1 MIIIDPIFLIIFLF
15 LLLSAFFSGS
25 ETALF
30 SITKSEL
37 YNLAFSEK
45 RSDNLIASIMKKPR
59 KALITILI
67 GNLVSNIFVTSLTT
81 SILLDKYGRFGH
93 FIAIAIVTPVV
104 IIMCEIIPKIISL
117 SAAVTISKKIINP
130 LNVFHKLFFP
140 IRTVFL
146 IISNILIKLF
156 KLKSDTSMSLSEREI
171 DIAIKLNESRGFI
184 DKDESKFIKNVL
196 RFSKKTAENVMIPR
210 NRAIGV
216 EMNSTIKEAISVFKE
231 SGIMRA
237 PVYKNNLDNVVG
249 IIDSR
254 DLIPYIY
261 GQKKGKTIKP
271 LTKKVNFYP
280 ESKELVDLLNEFL
293 TNRIQMAVLI
303 DEYGGTSGIVTL
315 SSIVSEV
322 MGESFNLDDSR
333 QRGEVKKVRSA
344 TVVDAGMQ
352 IDDFNDQFNT
362 DLHSTE
368 SETLGGYV
376 LEKLGHL
383 PMRGEF
389 ININGYN
396 LIVRNIKRNKIISL
410 EVKKEC

>member
-1 MIIIDPIFLIIFLF
+1 M
-15 LLLSAFFSGS
+15 LSAFFSGS

>member
-1 MIIIDPIFLIIFLF
+1 MIIIDPLFLIIIFFLIM
-15 LLLSAFFSGS
+15 SAFFSGS

-45 RSDNLIASIMKKPR
+45 RSDNLIASLMKKPR

-67 GNLVSNIFVTSLTT
+67 GNLISNIFVTSLTT

-93 FIAIAIVTPVV
+93 FIAIAVVTPVV
-104 IIMCEIIPKIISL
+104 IIMCEIIPKFISL

-130 LNVFHKLFFP
+130 LYLFHKIFYP
-140 IRTVFL
+140 VRTVFL

-156 KLKSDTSMSLSEREI
+156 KLKSDPSMNLSQREI

-184 DKDESKFIKNVL
+184 DKDESRFIKNVL
-196 RFSKKTAENVMIPR
+196 RFSQKTAENVMIPR

-216 EMNSTIKEAISVFKE
+216 EMSSTIKDAISIFKE

-237 PVYKNNLDNVVG
+237 PVYRSNLDNIVG

-271 LTKKVNFYP
+271 LIRKVNFYP

-333 QRGEVKKVRSA
+333 QKGEIKKIRSA

-368 SETLGGYV
+368 SETLGGYI

-383 PMRGEF
+383 PTRGEF
-389 ININGYN
+389 ISINGYN
-396 LIVRNIKRNKIISL
+396 LVVRNIKRNIIISL
-410 EVKKEC
+410 EVKK

>member
-1 MIIIDPIFLIIFLF
+1 
-15 LLLSAFFSGS
+15 
-25 ETALF
+25 
-30 SITKSEL
+30 
-37 YNLAFSEK
+37 
-45 RSDNLIASIMKKPR
+45 
-59 KALITILI
+59 
-67 GNLVSNIFVTSLTT
+67 
-81 SILLDKYGRFGH
+81 
-93 FIAIAIVTPVV
+93 
-104 IIMCEIIPKIISL
+104 
-117 SAAVTISKKIINP
+117 
-130 LNVFHKLFFP
+130 KLFFP